1 MRVLVTGASGFVGTA
16 MLRRLLQ
23 EPRCEVRAAVRR
35 VDVPLPSG
43 VARAIVP
50 VVGPDTPW
58 SEALAGCDAVIHLAA
73 RVHVMDDQA
82 SDPLSEFRRTNV
94 QGTLALAQQAA
105 RAGVRRFVHV
115 SSIKVNGEA
124 TRVGQAFGPD
134 DPPMP
139 QDPYAVSKLE
149 AETGLRRM
157 DTGMEVAIVRPPL
170 VYGDGV
176 QGNFNSLMRAVSRGL
191 PLPLGAIHNRRSFV
205 ALENLVDFL
214 LVCCRHPAAAHQTF
228 LVSDDYDL
236 STTELIQ
243 RLANALGSPLR
254 LLPVPVAWLTG
265 AAAVFGGS
273 ATVQRLCANLQLD
286 ISKSRTQLAWT
297 PPQSVDDALRR
308 AANGFRV

>member
-23 EPRCEVRAAVRR
+23 EPGCEVRAAVRR
-35 VDVPLPSG
+35 ADVPLPAR
-43 VARAIVP
+43 VVRAIVP
-50 VVGPDTPW
+50 VVGPDTQW
-58 SEALAGCDAVIHLAA
+58 SEALAGCDAVVHLAA

-82 SDPLSEFRRTNV
+82 ADPLSEFRRTNV

-124 TRVGQAFGPD
+124 TRAGQAFGPD
-134 DPPMP
+134 DPPVP
-139 QDPYAVSKLE
+139 QDAYAVSKLE
-149 AETGLRRM
+149 AETGLRRL
-157 DTGMEVAIVRPPL
+157 DAGMEIVVIRPPL

-176 QGNFNSLMRAVSRGL
+176 QGNFKSLMRAVSRGL

-214 LVCCRHPAAAHQTF
+214 FVCCRHPAAAHQTF
-228 LVSDDYDL
+228 LVGDDYDL
-236 STTELIQ
+236 STTELIR
-243 RLANALGSPLR
+243 RLANAMDRPVR
-254 LLPVPVAWLTG
+254 LLPVPMAWLTG
-265 AAAVFGGS
+265 AAAVFGRS

-286 ISKSRTQLAWT
+286 ISKSRTLLAWT
-297 PPQSVDDALRR
+297 PPQSIDDALRS